1 MTYTEHS
8 TTHTQPKARIAPR
21 DMAMIG
27 LMAAVTCVLAPLSIP
42 IGPVP
47 ISLTNLVLYFSIYL
61 LGTKNSLIS
70 YVIYLL
76 LGLVGLPV
84 FSGFTGGPA
93 KLAGPT
99 GGYLI
104 GFLLMI
110 FLAGL
115 FINHGKTTGYTKA
128 RRRAFDLT
136 GMILGTAAVYAVGT
150 VWLSIQSGMD
160 PRAALFAGVIPFLPG
175 DAIKIILALFEGRK
189 LRNLMLRIGKNTAD
203 DTE

>member
-1 MTYTEHS
+1 MTLTEEQ
-8 TTHTQPKARIAPR
+8 TTLAKQNQRFTTR

-27 LMAAVTCVLAPLSIP
+27 LMTAVTCVLAPMSIP

-61 LGTKNSLIS
+61 IGTKFALVS

-110 FLAGL
+110 WIAGV
-115 FINHGKTTGYTKA
+115 FITRSKGKKWI
-128 RRRAFDLT
+128 DLT
-136 GMILGTAAVYAVGT
+136 GMVIGTAAVYTVGT
-150 VWLSIQSGMD
+150 IWLSVQSGMD

-175 DAIKIILALFEGRK
+175 DAVKIILALFNGRK
-189 LRNLMLRIGKNTAD
+189 IRSLLLRIRK
-203 DTE
+203 

>member
-1 MTYTEHS
+1 MTLTEEQ
-8 TTHTQPKARIAPR
+8 TTLAKHNQRFTTR

-27 LMAAVTCVLAPLSIP
+27 LMTAVTCVLAPMSIP

-61 LGTKNSLIS
+61 IGTKFALVS

-110 FLAGL
+110 WIAGV
-115 FINHGKTTGYTKA
+115 FITRSKGKKWI
-128 RRRAFDLT
+128 DLT
-136 GMILGTAAVYAVGT
+136 GMVIGTAAVYTVGT
-150 VWLSIQSGMD
+150 IWLSVQSGMD

-175 DAIKIILALFEGRK
+175 DAVKIILALFNGRK
-189 LRNLMLRIGKNTAD
+189 IRSLLLRIRK
-203 DTE
+203 

>member
-1 MTYTEHS
+1 
-8 TTHTQPKARIAPR
+8 
-21 DMAMIG
+21 MAMIG
-27 LMAAVTCVLAPLSIP
+27 LMTAITCVLAPMAIP

-47 ISLTNLVLYFSIYL
+47 ISLTNLVLYFSLYL
-61 LGTKNSLIS
+61 IGTKFTLVS

-110 FLAGL
+110 WIAGI
-115 FINHGKTTGYTKA
+115 FITRSNGKKWI
-128 RRRAFDLT
+128 DLS
-136 GMILGTAAVYAVGT
+136 GMIIGTAAVYAVGT
-150 VWLSIQSGMD
+150 VWLSVQSGMD
-160 PRAALFAGVIPFLPG
+160 FRAALFAGVIPFLPG
-175 DAIKIILALFEGRK
+175 DAVKILLALFQGRK
-189 LRNLMLRIGKNTAD
+189 IRSLLLRIRK
-203 DTE
+203 

>member
-1 MTYTEHS
+1 MIITDKQTTEIVQKQKFK
-8 TTHTQPKARIAPR
+8 TK

-27 LMAAVTCVLAPLSIP
+27 LMTAVTCVLAPMAIP

-47 ISLTNLVLYFSIYL
+47 ISLTNLVLYFSLYL
-61 LGTKNSLIS
+61 IGTKFTLVS
-70 YVIYLL
+70 YMIYLL

-110 FLAGL
+110 WIAGI
-115 FINHGKTTGYTKA
+115 FITRSNGKKGI
-128 RRRAFDLT
+128 DLT
-136 GMILGTAAVYAVGT
+136 GMIIGTAAVYAVGT
-150 VWLSIQSGMD
+150 VWLSVQSGIGF
-160 PRAALFAGVIPFLPG
+160 RAALFAGVIPFLPG
-175 DAIKIILALFEGRK
+175 DAVKIILALFQGRK
-189 LRNLMLRIGKNTAD
+189 IRSLLLRIRK
-203 DTE
+203 

>member
-1 MTYTEHS
+1 MIITDKQTTEIVQKQKFK
-8 TTHTQPKARIAPR
+8 TK

-27 LMAAVTCVLAPLSIP
+27 LMTAVTCVLAPMAIP

-47 ISLTNLVLYFSIYL
+47 ISLTNLVLYFSLYL
-61 LGTKNSLIS
+61 IGTKFTLVS

-110 FLAGL
+110 WIAGI
-115 FINHGKTTGYTKA
+115 FITRSNGKKGI
-128 RRRAFDLT
+128 DLT
-136 GMILGTAAVYAVGT
+136 GMIIGTAAVYAVGT
-150 VWLSIQSGMD
+150 VWLSVQSGIGF
-160 PRAALFAGVIPFLPG
+160 RAALFAGVIPFLPG
-175 DAIKIILALFEGRK
+175 DAVKIILALFQGRK
-189 LRNLMLRIGKNTAD
+189 IRSLLLRIRK
-203 DTE
+203 

>member
-1 MTYTEHS
+1 MTLTNEPAS
-8 TTHTQPKARIAPR
+8 VGRQNQKFTTR

-27 LMAAVTCVLAPLSIP
+27 LMTAVTCVLAPMAIP

-61 LGTKNSLIS
+61 IGTKFALVS

-104 GFLLMI
+104 RVLLLFWI
-110 FLAGL
+110 AGV
-115 FINHGKTTGYTKA
+115 FITRSYGKKWI
-128 RRRAFDLT
+128 DLT
-136 GMILGTAAVYAVGT
+136 GMIIGTAAVYAVGT
-150 VWLSIQSGMD
+150 IWLSMQSGIGM
-160 PRAALFAGVIPFLPG
+160 RAALFAGVIPFLPG
-175 DAIKIILALFEGRK
+175 DAIKILLALFQGRK
-189 LRNLMLRIGKNTAD
+189 IRSLLLRIRK
-203 DTE
+203 

>member
-1 MTYTEHS
+1 MTLTDDRTVS
-8 TTHTQPKARIAPR
+8 RGQNQKFTTK

-27 LMAAVTCVLAPLSIP
+27 LMTAITCVLAPMAIP

-47 ISLTNLVLYFSIYL
+47 ISLTNLVLYFSLYL
-61 LGTKNSLIS
+61 VGTKFTLVS

-110 FLAGL
+110 WIAGI
-115 FINHGKTTGYTKA
+115 FITRSNGKKWI
-128 RRRAFDLT
+128 DLS
-136 GMILGTAAVYAVGT
+136 GMIIGTAAVYAVGT
-150 VWLSIQSGMD
+150 VWLSVQSGMD
-160 PRAALFAGVIPFLPG
+160 FRAALFAGVIPFLPG
-175 DAIKIILALFEGRK
+175 DAVKIFLALFQGRK
-189 LRNLMLRIGKNTAD
+189 IRSLLLRIRK
-203 DTE
+203 

>member
-1 MTYTEHS
+1 MTLTNEPAS
-8 TTHTQPKARIAPR
+8 VGRQNQKFTTR

-27 LMAAVTCVLAPLSIP
+27 LITAVTCVLAPMAIP

-61 LGTKNSLIS
+61 IGTKFALVS

-110 FLAGL
+110 WIAGI
-115 FINHGKTTGYTKA
+115 FITRSNGKKWI
-128 RRRAFDLT
+128 DLT
-136 GMILGTAAVYAVGT
+136 GMIIGTAAVYAVGT
-150 VWLSIQSGMD
+150 IWLSMQSGIDM
-160 PRAALFAGVIPFLPG
+160 RAALFAGVIPFLPG
-175 DAIKIILALFEGRK
+175 DAIKILLALFQGRK
-189 LRNLMLRIGKNTAD
+189 IRSLLLRIRK
-203 DTE
+203 